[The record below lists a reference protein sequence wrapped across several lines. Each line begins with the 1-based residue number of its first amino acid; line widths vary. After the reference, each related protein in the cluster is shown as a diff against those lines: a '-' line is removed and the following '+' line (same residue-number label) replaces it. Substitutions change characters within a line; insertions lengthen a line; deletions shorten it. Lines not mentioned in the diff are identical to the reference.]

1 MSLKTDRNGM
11 FIFGMT
17 NTDELSGFLKHKF
30 TEHQIQQAYDYLVE
44 ASKNEAREKK
54 KSPLRVFWQHLK
66 KVYNE
71 INESFALNFPQQDL
85 QLKTTFTIKIDGMTP
100 PPIKSNNC
108 FFFS

>member
-44 ASKNEAREKK
+44 ASKMKPARRKN
-54 KSPLRVFWQHLK
+54 HL
-66 KVYNE
+66 YECSGN
-71 INESFALNFPQQDL
+71 
-85 QLKTTFTIKIDGMTP
+85 T
-100 PPIKSNNC
+100 
-108 FFFS
+108 